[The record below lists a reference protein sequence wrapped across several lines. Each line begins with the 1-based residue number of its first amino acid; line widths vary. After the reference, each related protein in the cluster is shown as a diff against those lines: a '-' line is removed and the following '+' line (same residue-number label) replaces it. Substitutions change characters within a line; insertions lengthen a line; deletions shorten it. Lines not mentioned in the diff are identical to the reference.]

1 MLLHHGET
9 RGATPHIVLTLVD
22 DWGSADAAF
31 REAELR
37 PGVTP
42 QLKTPTIDSLAAS
55 GVVLDRYYVQ
65 HICSPTRTALLSS
78 RYQIHTGLQDGIIQA
93 WAKVCLPTRFGTV
106 ADALSELGYA
116 THMVGK
122 WHVGIFKDE
131 CLPWHRGFSSYYGFL
146 TGSEHHYTKVQR
158 IGRGFENGTKLF
170 PDLRTHEGPVT
181 SHCINNPFAPPL
193 PPPRPCGLPS
203 QPRCNYTA
211 RAGFLAA
218 GNDAVPFRMLTMA
231 QAEAACDTLA
241 NCSAVTFETPTATAC
256 DAAPCKMYFKTAA
269 AGTSAGG
276 DGWETL
282 FKHPVPPSAQGD
294 PGCYSTN
301 MFTAQATSIIG
312 GHNVSRPLFLYLAL
326 QDVHEPIEVPSQF
339 STPFAAS
346 IQDGTRRTYAG
357 MVSVVDECLS
367 NVTAALKSNANM
379 WANTVLVVSNDNGGW
394 AGYGGLNTPY
404 RGHKT
409 QLWEGGIRGIGFV
422 VAPGRL
428 SPGRYGGLMHVTD
441 WLPTFVSAAGGSV
454 TSLGPRFD
462 GIDGVSQWAALTAL
476 SRSDDGG
483 SATPSSKEP
492 QPYSGTFPRTEILRE
507 RCET

>member
-1 MLLHHGET
+1 MLLRHQET
-9 RGATPHIVLTLVD
+9 QGATPHIVLTLVD

-122 WHVGIFKDE
+122 WHAGIFKDE

-146 TGSEHHYTKVQR
+146 TGSEHHYTKMQR

-231 QAEAACDTLA
+231 QAEAACDTLP
-241 NCSAVTFETPTATAC
+241 NCSAVTFETPTATTC

-276 DGWETL
+276 DGWET
-282 FKHPVPPSAQGD
+282 
-294 PGCYSTN
+294 
-301 MFTAQATSIIG
+301 
-312 GHNVSRPLFLYLAL
+312 
-326 QDVHEPIEVPSQF
+326 
-339 STPFAAS
+339 
-346 IQDGTRRTYAG
+346 
-357 MVSVVDECLS
+357 
-367 NVTAALKSNANM
+367 
-379 WANTVLVVSNDNGGW
+379 
-394 AGYGGLNTPY
+394 
-404 RGHKT
+404 
-409 QLWEGGIRGIGFV
+409 
-422 VAPGRL
+422 
-428 SPGRYGGLMHVTD
+428 
-441 WLPTFVSAAGGSV
+441 
-454 TSLGPRFD
+454 
-462 GIDGVSQWAALTAL
+462 
-476 SRSDDGG
+476 
-483 SATPSSKEP
+483 
-492 QPYSGTFPRTEILRE
+492 
-507 RCET
+507 